1 MICKNLKREKG
12 ELLFAGMSVSSLAK
26 KYGTPLY
33 LYDEN
38 RVREK
43 CRAYLDAVK
52 EGFGGSA
59 EVLYASKAAS
69 FKRLY
74 EIMREEGMGID
85 VVSRGEIYS
94 ASAAHFPLEKAY
106 FHSNNKTDEDI
117 IYAIERGVGHFVVD
131 NAEELYAIDEIARKK
146 GVRQSVLLRIT
157 PGIDPHTYAAVAT
170 GKVDSKF
177 GSAIETGQAME
188 ITELALSLQNI
199 ELSGF
204 HCHVGSQ
211 LFDEEVYLMTGAVML
226 EFIRDVKDR
235 LGYMAKQLDL
245 GGGFGVRYIASQP
258 ELDIKKTVLAI
269 ADFMKK
275 KAYEIGIELPNISL
289 EPGRSIV
296 ADAGLTA
303 YTVGTVKRITGYK
316 SYVSVDGGMTDNP
329 RYALYGAPYTI
340 LPSFDDGKDAESFS
354 VVGRCCES
362 GDILQ
367 ENVPLP
373 NDICRGDIIA
383 CLTTGAYHYSMASN
397 YNKIPRPP
405 IVMISDGEDYL
416 AVRRETVEDLSSLD
430 V

>member
-1 MICKNLKREKG
+1 MILTEEKNEMICKNLKREKG
-12 ELLFAGMSVSSLAK
+12 ELFFAGMSISSLAK

-69 FKRLY
+69 FRRLY

-303 YTVGTVKRITGYK
+303 YTVGTVKRITG
-316 SYVSVDGGMTDNP
+316 
-329 RYALYGAPYTI
+329 
-340 LPSFDDGKDAESFS
+340 SF
-354 VVGRCCES
+354 
-362 GDILQ
+362 L
-367 ENVPLP
+367 
-373 NDICRGDIIA
+373 
-383 CLTTGAYHYSMASN
+383 
-397 YNKIPRPP
+397 
-405 IVMISDGEDYL
+405 
-416 AVRRETVEDLSSLD
+416 
-430 V
+430 